1 MGENIAETALRRL
14 EKEICSEARRRS
26 MEHAEA
32 REEFEL
38 EQVVSCG
45 LGDQGGR
52 RTKLDLG
59 SGESFDDLHRST
71 AFWTAPKIT

>member
-14 EKEICSEARRRS
+14 EEEICSEARRRS

-45 LGDQGGR
+45 NRDQGGR

-59 SGESFDDLHRST
+59 SRESFDHLHRST